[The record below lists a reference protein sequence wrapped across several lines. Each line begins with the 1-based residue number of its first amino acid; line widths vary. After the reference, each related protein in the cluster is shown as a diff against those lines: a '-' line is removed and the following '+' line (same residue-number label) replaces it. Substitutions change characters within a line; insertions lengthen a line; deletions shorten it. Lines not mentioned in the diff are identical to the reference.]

1 MQRSIFRSV
10 SFRFFFFFFF
20 FFPDS
25 EKMKISAFSRF
36 FVRVCVIIILAYY
49 FRLKTALKRVFRLI
63 LNIIL
68 YIII

>member
-1 MQRSIFRSV
+1 MQRSIFPFCFV
-10 SFRFFFFFFF
+10 SLFLFLLLFL
-20 FFPDS
+20 FPDS

-49 FRLKTALKRVFRLI
+49 STLKNGVKTRFS